1 MIIAQL
7 SDAHITDGQDEPSDR
22 FARIVAHVMRL
33 PARPDV
39 VIVTGDC
46 VENGTHSEYQRFQ
59 ELLRPLTMPVY
70 VIPGNHDN
78 RDAFLTTFG
87 AQGEHALEG
96 FAQYTV
102 EGWPV
107 RLIALDTHIPGRGA
121 GELCERRRQWLRDR
135 LAEAPTQPT
144 LVFMHHPPF
153 AIGIA
158 VFDAIGLSDP
168 VTFGGIIQEHPQ
180 VERIVA
186 GHIHMMMLQR
196 FYGTIAVTC
205 PASAQHMLPDFSQP
219 DKLVAQLEPT
229 SCLLH
234 IWDDNTGLMT
244 LPSMIGDHGPLVTL
258 HDGTRW
264 T

>member
-1 MIIAQL
+1 MVKN
-7 SDAHITDGQDEPSDR
+7 EPSNQFER
-22 FARIVAHVMRL
+22 VIAHVMRL
-33 PARPDV
+33 STRPDV

-46 VENGTHSEYQRFQ
+46 VENGTPSEYERFR

-78 RDAFLTTFG
+78 RDAFLAMFG

-135 LAEAPTQPT
+135 LTEASTQPT

-153 AIGIA
+153 RIGIA
-158 VFDAIGLSDP
+158 VFDAIGLVDP
-168 VTFGGIIQEHPQ
+168 AAFGSIIQEHPQ

-196 FYGTIAVTC
+196 FHGTVAVTC
-205 PASAQHMLPDFSQP
+205 PASAQHMLPDFSRA
-219 DKLVAQLEPT
+219 DKLVVQKQPP

-234 IWDDNTGLMT
+234 VWSDNTGLMT

-258 HDGTRW
+258 HDGTQW
-264 T
+264 TGA